1 MKSGLRT
8 ASHVFNIFSKIA
20 IIVLVCFGIINIFIY
35 SINKNRTV
43 STYDPVKEQRK
54 LIYEN
59 LNNPEY
65 SKTKDGKAMVEIYR
79 LSMCGLLGEACTD
92 MPADGD
98 KYFSSSLFGRLSG
111 AISYPFANPPASGVY
126 WAYSGLQ
133 KAGVAPN
140 TYAAE
145 GIGFAAIKSL
155 GGIWQLFR
163 DIAFSAIVIYLVVA
177 GFLIMFRFKINAQT
191 IVSIE
196 NTLPRIFITL
206 LIITFSFAIAGFMI
220 DLMYVVSG
228 LAVSIVGGYSP
239 AQDGQPYL
247 SVARQASLVTKGG
260 AWRLFDEIFWNWR
273 IIGLGWDFFHIA
285 PTAVNTTLRAI
296 TSFATIE
303 LLRKIPFIDQIYTGY
318 IGRLESWAAGFTQ
331 FVVAIILFFVAGFVL
346 ANFAPLLLGL
356 FILITTGLFI
366 FIRILAL
373 VFSAYLRLI
382 LNIIFAPMIL
392 ILGVFPGRNAFGN
405 WLKIL
410 AADLVVFPIVM
421 IMIVLAGIMA
431 KIPIEEGN
439 FWQPPFLFSAINPG
453 AFRAIVSVGIM
464 FLIPQVVKSIRGL
477 LGIKPSSF
485 GFGPALFFAGMAGI
499 GGAGMGAVGKFGSI
513 GHGLSFAKTLP
524 GGLGKRF
531 GGGGGPPASG
541 GPPAAHA
548 SGGGMSLPSWMKG
561 SPGWAKTW
569 AKGGKP

>member
-1 MKSGLRT
+1 MNTMKSGLRT
-8 ASHVFNIFSKIA
+8 VSHIFNVFSKIS
-20 IIVLVCFGIINIFIY
+20 IIFLVCFGIITIFMY
-35 SINKNRTV
+35 SINKNRGTT
-43 STYDPVKEQRK
+43 TYDPVKEQRK
-54 LIYEN
+54 LIHEN
-59 LNNPEY
+59 LKNPEY

-79 LSMCGLLGEACTD
+79 LSMCGLLGEACTNV
-92 MPADGD
+92 PADGD

-111 AISYPFANPPASGVY
+111 AISFPYANPPASGAY

-133 KAGVAPN
+133 KAGFAPN

-145 GIGFAAIKSL
+145 GVGFAAIKSL

-163 DIAFSAIVIYLVVA
+163 DISFSAIVIYLVVA

-206 LIITFSFAIAGFMI
+206 LLITFSFAIAGFMI
-220 DLMYVVSG
+220 DIMYVVSG

-247 SVARQASLVTKGG
+247 SAARQASLVTKGG
-260 AWRLFDEIFWNWR
+260 AWRIFDEIFINWR

-285 PTAVNTTLRAI
+285 PTAINTTLRAI
-296 TSFATIE
+296 TSYITIA
-303 LLRKIPFIDQIYTGY
+303 LLRKIPFVDQLITGSVA
-318 IGRLESWAAGFTQ
+318 RLEPWAAGIPQ
-331 FVVAIILFFVAGFVL
+331 FILAIIMGVVGFFVL
-346 ANFAPLLLGL
+346 TNFAPLLLGL
-356 FILITTGLFI
+356 LILVTTGLFV

-392 ILGVFPGRNAFGN
+392 ILGVLPGRNAFAN

-410 AADLVVFPIVM
+410 LADLVVFPIVM
-421 IMIVLAGIMA
+421 VMIVLAGIMA

-439 FWQPPFLFSAINPG
+439 FWQPPFLFSSINPG

-485 GFGPALFFAGMAGI
+485 GFGPALFLAGMAGI
-499 GGAGMGAVGKFGSI
+499 GGAGMGAMGKYGSI
-513 GHGLSFAKTLP
+513 AHGLQYAGSIP
-524 GGLGKRF
+524 GLGKLL
-531 GGGGGPPASG
+531 GKAPPASSG
-541 GPPAAHA
+541 GTTGAHA
-548 SGGGMSLPSWMKG
+548 VDPAPVAMWKRTPKWLD
-561 SPGWAKTW
+561 TW
-569 AKGGKP
+569 AKK